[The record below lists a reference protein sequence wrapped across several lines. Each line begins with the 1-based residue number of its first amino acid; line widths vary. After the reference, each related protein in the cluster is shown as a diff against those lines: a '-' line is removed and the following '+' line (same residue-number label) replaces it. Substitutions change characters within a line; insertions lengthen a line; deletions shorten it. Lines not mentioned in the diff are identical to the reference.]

1 MTKALIVRLDLKLK
15 QDFEKHC
22 AANNVS
28 CSSLLRHLISEE
40 LLKNGKIS
48 HAFKSIEEA
57 GAVNEKFAA
66 FAEMNKHQFATLGEK
81 LGALAF
87 LGFQN
92 LQETLLAETASIGIA
107 QGLVAWKWEGKV
119 KSEEATAALEILGK
133 AQEVISADLAA
144 VKKILTE
151 FSKAFQSKSL

>member
-1 MTKALIVRLDLKLK
+1 MIVRLDLKLK
-15 QDFEKHC
+15 EDFEKHC
-22 AANNVS
+22 KNNNVS

-48 HAFKSIEEA
+48 YAFKSIEEA
-57 GAVNEKFAA
+57 GTVNEKFAV

-81 LGALAF
+81 LGVLGM

-107 QGLVAWKWEGKV
+107 QGLLAWKWEGKV
-119 KSEEATAALEILGK
+119 MSEEARTTLEKLGK
-133 AQEVISADLAA
+133 AQEVTSADLAS
-144 VKKILTE
+144 VKKVLGE
-151 FSKAFQSKSL
+151 FKKAFLNEGGSQGK